1 MKHPFRTTAAHL
13 CTALLSMT
21 CSSGLWAADTNS
33 VKFDSQIR
41 NNSLALSPDESTAVV
56 SYSERPELLVYDLKK
71 GELRQ
76 TLPGYITPRNIVFAP
91 DGKSFYV
98 SDSSLGEII
107 KTDTATLQ
115 VLSRMAAG
123 PGAFGTAISKDG
135 QNLYLNN
142 QASNTVTRFDTHS
155 GLARSV
161 ITGFAQPRQGVK
173 LSPDGSKLYVTNF
186 LGDKVT
192 IIDTKTDKI
201 EGEIKDFSKIRAISI
216 SADGKTLFAANSGTH
231 TLAVVDIAKREIKNL
246 VAVGREPYG
255 AALSPDGRFIY
266 AGNLADQTVSVVDIA
281 TLQVAAT
288 ITGFKQPRQAIAF
301 TRDGKLAYV
310 LNEDLSIAKVDRD
323 SQKIVQQIV
332 APQKS
337 ASL

>member
-1 MKHPFRTTAAHL
+1 MTFPFRVSNAQLCAAP
-13 CTALLSMT
+13 LSLS
-21 CSSGLWAADTNS
+21 CSGALWAADLS
-33 VKFDSQIR
+33 PAKFDGQIR

-56 SYSERPELLVYDLKK
+56 SYSERSELLVYDLKK
-71 GELRQ
+71 GGLRQ

-91 DGKSFYV
+91 NGKSFYV

-142 QASNTVTRFDTHS
+142 QASNTVTRFDTRS

-173 LSPDGSKLYVTNF
+173 LSPDGKKLYVTNF

-192 IIDTKTDKI
+192 IVDTKTDKI
-201 EGEIKDFSKIRAISI
+201 EGEIKGFSKIRAISI
-216 SADGKTLFAANSGTH
+216 SADGNTLFAANSGTDNI
-231 TLAVVDIAKREIKNL
+231 AVADIAKREIQNL
-246 VAVGREPYG
+246 IPVGREPYG
-255 AALSPDGRFIY
+255 AALSPDGRVIY
-266 AGNLADQTVSVVDIA
+266 AGNLTDQSVSVVDVA
-281 TLQVAAT
+281 TLQLVAT

-310 LNEDLSIAKVDRD
+310 LNEDLSIAKVDRS
-323 SQKIVQQIV
+323 SQKIVQQI
-332 APQKS
+332 AATPKS
-337 ASL
+337 SPL